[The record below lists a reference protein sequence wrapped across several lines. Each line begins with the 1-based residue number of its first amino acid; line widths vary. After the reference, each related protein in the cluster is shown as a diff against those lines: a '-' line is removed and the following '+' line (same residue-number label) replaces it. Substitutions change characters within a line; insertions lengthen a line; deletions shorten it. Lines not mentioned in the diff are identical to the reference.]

1 MDLCKFIRRIPKN
14 GQFRLAHNCT
24 GGHFQSNY
32 RNLNKFKF
40 STLFAQVAAM
50 DRQWTMCI
58 ANQETKINFTLTKRW
73 ADPLQG
79 GGGLLT
85 LIKGSFIQQIRTKR
99 EIAQRKE
106 NAVHSTT
113 AQQFK
118 GEIYK
123 KKKKIFTVAALS
135 RESTSDPND
144 DGHADGFGIHS

>member
-1 MDLCKFIRRIPKN
+1 M
-14 GQFRLAHNCT
+14 
-24 GGHFQSNY
+24 
-32 RNLNKFKF
+32 
-40 STLFAQVAAM
+40 
-50 DRQWTMCI
+50 
-58 ANQETKINFTLTKRW
+58 
-73 ADPLQG
+73 
-79 GGGLLT
+79 T
-85 LIKGSFIQQIRTKR
+85 LIKGSFMQQIRTKR